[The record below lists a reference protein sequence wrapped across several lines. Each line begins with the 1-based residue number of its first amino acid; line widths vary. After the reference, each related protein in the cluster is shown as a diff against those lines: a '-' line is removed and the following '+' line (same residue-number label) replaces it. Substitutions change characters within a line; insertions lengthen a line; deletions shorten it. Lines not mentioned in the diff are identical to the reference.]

1 MLISPLIPILCL
13 LAGAFLMAVS
23 ALVRFRWPSLIMAVA
38 TGLAVVSLLPL
49 QRQLPAS
56 TVALDWR
63 PVTLVGSAVSLRVDS
78 AAWLLGL
85 ALLLVG
91 FAVSLTWQTV
101 PAPEEVSRSGFSR
114 ALALAMLAVGL
125 GSVFAANI
133 LTLALCWGLLDGL
146 FCAVLL
152 ARGGSSS
159 GRRAQVALGLN
170 GLATLSVWLV
180 AVLIEQDH
188 LSPYWHLLVLPASAR
203 SVMGLAAAL
212 RLGLYPLHI
221 WQPVELVSEL
231 DRAILVYLVPAAA
244 GLSLWARLAVMQALP
259 EGSVWP
265 TIALVTALIGGVQ
278 AWLQFDPRESL
289 PHVALGY
296 GGMLILAATSGRTQA
311 EALAVGAASW
321 LLGLTLLFVGR
332 PFGRSTWPWAIPSA
346 LGAATLAGLPLTL
359 GFVSRSAFY
368 QSASRVNGQLVLAL
382 IAESLLIGALLRRL
396 FTPDDSPLPQSR
408 LAKVGYG
415 AALVV
420 AAVPLIA
427 GVLVPPV
434 FEAGLSTAVWIA
446 WGIPL
451 LIGLVLAW
459 VAGRLRTRTGGLS
472 ELTGR
477 IIRLD
482 WLYSILLPVMRSP
495 ARLGL
500 LLADLLEG
508 EGAFLWML
516 VILAL
521 VLLYVRR

>member
-23 ALVRFRWPSLIMAVA
+23 ALVRFRWPSPIMAVA
-38 TGLAVVSLLPL
+38 TGLAVASMLPL

-56 TVALDWR
+56 AVALDWR
-63 PVTLVGSAVSLRVDS
+63 PVTLVGSAVGLRVDS

-85 ALLLVG
+85 ALLVAGL
-91 FAVSLTWQTV
+91 AVSLTWQTV
-101 PAPEEVSRSGFSR
+101 PTPEETLSFGLSR

-133 LTLALCWGLLDGL
+133 LTLVICWGLLDGL

-152 ARGGSSS
+152 VRGGTSS

-221 WQPVELVSEL
+221 WQPIELVNEP
-231 DRAILVYLVPAAA
+231 DRAVLAYFVPAVA
-244 GLSLWARLAVMQALP
+244 GLSLWVRLAVMQALP

-265 TIALVTALIGGVQ
+265 TIALITALVGGAQ
-278 AWLQFDPRESL
+278 AWLQSDPRESL
-289 PHVALGY
+289 PHLALGY
-296 GGMLILAATSGRTQA
+296 GGMLILAATSGRTLA
-311 EALAVGAASW
+311 EALAAGAASW
-321 LLGLTLLFVGR
+321 LLGLTLLFIGR

-359 GFVSRSAFY
+359 GFVIRSEFY
-368 QSASRVNGQLVLAL
+368 QSASGGNGQLVLAL
-382 IAESLLIGALLRRL
+382 MAESLLIGAMLRRL
-396 FTPDDSPLPQSR
+396 FTPDDSPLPQSLLVR
-408 LAKVGYG
+408 VGYG

-420 AAVPLIA
+420 GAVPLIA
-427 GVLVPPV
+427 GVIAPSMSG
-434 FEAGLSTAVWIA
+434 AGLSTTVWMA

-451 LIGLVLAW
+451 VIGLVLVF
-459 VAGRLRTRTGGLS
+459 VARRLRARTSGLG
-472 ELTGR
+472 EMTGR

-482 WLYSILLPVMRSP
+482 WLYSILLPVMQIP

-521 VLLYVRR
+521 VLLYVRK

>member
-13 LAGAFLMAVS
+13 LAGAFLMALS

-38 TGLAVVSLLPL
+38 TGLAVASMLPL
-49 QRQLPAS
+49 QRQLPVSA
-56 TVALDWR
+56 VALDWR
-63 PVTLVGSAVSLRVDS
+63 PVTLVGSPISLRVDS
-78 AAWLLGL
+78 TAWVLGL
-85 ALLLVG
+85 ALLVAG
-91 FAVSLTWQTV
+91 VAVSLTWQTV
-101 PAPEEVSRSGFSR
+101 PTLGETLSSNLSR
-114 ALALAMLAVGL
+114 ALVLAMLAVGL

-133 LTLALCWGLLDGL
+133 LTLAIAWGMLDGL
-146 FCAVLL
+146 FCLILL

-180 AVLIEQDH
+180 AALIEQDH
-188 LSPYWHLLVLPASAR
+188 LSPYWHLLVLPTSAR

-212 RLGLYPLHI
+212 RLGLYPLNI

-231 DRAILVYLVPAAA
+231 DRAILVYLVPAVA

-259 EGSVWP
+259 EGSLWP
-265 TIALVTALIGGVQ
+265 TIALVTALIGGAQ
-278 AWLQFDPRESL
+278 AWLQPDPRESL

-296 GGMLILAATSGRTQA
+296 GGMLILAATSGRPQA
-311 EALAVGAASW
+311 EALVAGAASW

-332 PFGRSTWPWAIPSA
+332 SFGRSTWPWAIPSA

-368 QSASRVNGQLVLAL
+368 QGVSEVNGPLVLAL
-382 IAESLLIGALLRRL
+382 VAESLLIGAMLRRL
-396 FTPDDSPLPQSR
+396 FTPDDSPLPPSL
-408 LAKVGYG
+408 LARVGYG

-420 AAVPLIA
+420 GTVPVIA
-427 GVLVPPV
+427 GVLAPAAPMTK
-434 FEAGLSTAVWIA
+434 LSATMWIA
-446 WGIPL
+446 WSIPL
-451 LIGLVLAW
+451 AGALVLAV
-459 VAGRLRTRTGGLS
+459 VARQLHSTMSRLG
-472 ELTGR
+472 EVTGR
-477 IIRLD
+477 VIRLD
-482 WLYSILLPVMRSP
+482 WLYSIMLPLLRSP

-508 EGAFLWML
+508 DGAFLWML

-521 VLLYVRR
+521 VYLYVRR

>member
-23 ALVRFRWPSLIMAVA
+23 VLVRFRWPSLIMAVA
-38 TGLAVVSLLPL
+38 TGLAVVSMLLL

-101 PAPEEVSRSGFSR
+101 PALEELPRSGFSR

-125 GSVFAANI
+125 SSVFAANI
-133 LTLALCWGLLDGL
+133 LTLAICWGLLDGL
-146 FCAVLL
+146 FCVVLL
-152 ARGGSSS
+152 VRGGSSS

-180 AVLIEQDH
+180 AVLIEQGH

-221 WQPVELVSEL
+221 WQPVELVNEL
-231 DRAILVYLVPAAA
+231 DRAVLVYLIPAGA
-244 GLSLWARLAVMQALP
+244 GLSLWVRLAVMQALP

-278 AWLQFDPRESL
+278 AWLQSDPRESL
-289 PHVALGY
+289 PHMALGY
-296 GGMLILAATSGRTQA
+296 GGMLILVATSGRTQV
-311 EALAVGAASW
+311 EALAAGATSW

-332 PFGRSTWPWAIPSA
+332 SFGRLTWPWAIPSA

-359 GFVSRSAFY
+359 GFISRSAFY
-368 QSASRVNGQLVLAL
+368 QSAGRVSGQLVLAL
-382 IAESLLIGALLRRL
+382 IAESLLIGAMLRRL
-396 FTPDDSPLPQSR
+396 FTSDDSPLPQSR
-408 LAKVGYG
+408 LARFGYG
-415 AALVV
+415 AAL
-420 AAVPLIA
+420 AVGAVSLIA
-427 GVLVPPV
+427 GVLAPAGSG
-434 FEAGLSTAVWIA
+434 AGLSTMGWIA
-446 WGIPL
+446 WGIPV
-451 LIGLVLAW
+451 LIGLVLAL
-459 VAGRLRTRTGGLS
+459 VTGRLRTRTSGLG
-472 ELTGR
+472 EMTGR
-477 IIRLD
+477 VIQLD
-482 WLYSILLPVMRSP
+482 WLYSILLPVIRSP

>member
-1 MLISPLIPILCL
+1 MPISPLIPILCL

-38 TGLAVVSLLPL
+38 AGLAVASMLPL
-49 QRQLPAS
+49 QRQLPVSVA
-56 TVALDWR
+56 ALDWR
-63 PVTLVGSAVSLRVDS
+63 PVTLVGSPVSLRVDS
-78 AAWLLGL
+78 TAWLLGL
-85 ALLLVG
+85 ALLVAG

-101 PAPEEVSRSGFSR
+101 PTLDETPSTNLSR

-133 LTLALCWGLLDGL
+133 LTLAISWGLLDGL
-146 FCAVLL
+146 FCLILL

-188 LSPYWHLLVLPASAR
+188 LSPYWHLLVLPVSAR
-203 SVMGLAAAL
+203 GVMGLAAAL
-212 RLGLYPLHI
+212 RLGLYPLNI

-231 DRAILVYLVPAAA
+231 DRAILVYLVPVAA

-265 TIALVTALIGGVQ
+265 TIALITALIGGVQ
-278 AWLQFDPRESL
+278 AWLQLDPRESL
-289 PHVALGY
+289 PHIALGY
-296 GGMLILAATSGRTQA
+296 GGMLILAATRGRLQA
-311 EALAVGAASW
+311 EALAAGAASW

-332 PFGRSTWPWAIPSA
+332 SFGRSTWPWAIPSA

-368 QSASRVNGQLVLAL
+368 RGVSEVNGPLVLAL
-382 IAESLLIGALLRRL
+382 VAESLLIGAMLRRL
-396 FTPDDSPLPQSR
+396 STPDDSPLPSSL

-420 AAVPLIA
+420 GAAPLLA
-427 GVLVPPV
+427 GVIAPAALM
-434 FEAGLSTAVWIA
+434 AGLSAAMWLA
-446 WGIPL
+446 WSIPL
-451 LIGLVLAW
+451 VGALVLAV
-459 VAGRLRTRTGGLS
+459 VAGRLHSTINRLGGVTGQV
-472 ELTGR
+472 
-477 IIRLD
+477 IRLD
-482 WLYSILLPVMRSP
+482 WLYSILLPMLRSP

-500 LLADLLEG
+500 MAADLLEG

-521 VLLYVRR
+521 VLLYVRG